1 MALTTSKDA
10 AFLSPL
16 QAYIRAHCME
26 YFAAPNPNC
35 PVAATNQGTKKRK
48 SGNNK
53 KKSNKAPSVL
63 SGGYIA
69 PGRRAPVVEGR
80 IGVRCVF
87 CKDAKSRAS
96 SSTSFPSQLGSI
108 YSSVTMIQ
116 CRHLPNCR
124 EIPSVVR
131 KELARLKREGNTPS
145 PIPGG
150 SGAPRQQYWVESAL
164 EAGLINSDEGVKAN
178 FSSKEEGPR
187 GKEKKGDAEVEE
199 CTTNADFADA
209 AQAMTNDVEM
219 EKACQAIIKLHTPK
233 PHRPN
238 VISPV
243 ETVAILGVNGS
254 DLVSLDDKELVPSFL
269 FLALAQVRQ
278 SLRCIALLYPYLFQA
293 V

>member
-1 MALTTSKDA
+1 M
-10 AFLSPL
+10 
-16 QAYIRAHCME
+16 
-26 YFAAPNPNC
+26 
-35 PVAATNQGTKKRK
+35 
-48 SGNNK
+48 
-53 KKSNKAPSVL
+53 
-63 SGGYIA
+63 
-69 PGRRAPVVEGR
+69 
-80 IGVRCVF
+80 
-87 CKDAKSRAS
+87 
-96 SSTSFPSQLGSI
+96 
-108 YSSVTMIQ
+108 
-116 CRHLPNCR
+116 
-124 EIPSVVR
+124 VR